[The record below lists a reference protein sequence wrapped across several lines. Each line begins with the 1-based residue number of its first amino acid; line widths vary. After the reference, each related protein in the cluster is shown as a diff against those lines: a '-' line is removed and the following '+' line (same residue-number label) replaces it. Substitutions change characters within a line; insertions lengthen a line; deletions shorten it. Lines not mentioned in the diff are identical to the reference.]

1 MLVSTPLAAQ
11 RGDSTLT
18 VERIFGTPEFVAGR
32 LDGARWR
39 PGVDAYTRLELA
51 PGSPVPSLVQYDAES
66 GRREVI
72 LPASR
77 LVPTG
82 ATEPIEIEEYDWSP
96 DGKRLLL
103 FTNSRKVWRQNTRG
117 DYWLIDLAGGAP
129 RKLGGR
135 AAKPSTLMFATF

>member
-1 MLVSTPLAAQ
+1 MPHRSGVRQLRALIAVTVVSLVSAPRLAAQ
-11 RGDSTLT
+11 RADSTLT
-18 VERIFGTPEFVAGR
+18 VERIFGTPEFAAER

-39 PGVDAYTRLELA
+39 PGLDAYTRLEQA
-51 PGSPVPSLVQYDAES
+51 PGSAVPSLVQYDAES
-66 GRREVI
+66 GRRAVI

-103 FTNSRKVWRQNTRG
+103 FTYSG
-117 DYWLIDLAGGAP
+117 
-129 RKLGGR
+129 
-135 AAKPSTLMFATF
+135 